1 MKPPKFR
8 YVAPRTLDEVLQ
20 HLSSDPD
27 AKVLS
32 GGQSLMPLLAMR
44 MATPSLL
51 IDLQYVPGLTGIKD
65 RGNEI
70 QIGARVT
77 HREIE
82 RSATLTDRV
91 PIL

>member
-1 MKPPKFR
+1 
-8 YVAPRTLDEVLQ
+8 
-20 HLSSDPD
+20 
-27 AKVLS
+27 
-32 GGQSLMPLLAMR
+32 
-44 MATPSLL
+44 
-51 IDLQYVPGLTGIKD
+51 QYVPGLTGIKD

-91 PIL
+91 PILRA